1 MSVEAPEF
9 RVEIE
14 TIVPAAEGVVAIILR
29 RPDGSPLPAWQPG
42 AHIDLLLPSGTV
54 RQYSLCGDPGDLRRW
69 RIAVLREQAGR
80 GGSAEVHDRLRAG
93 QTLTV
98 RGPRNAFVLRDGKR
112 YLFVAGGIGITPI
125 LPMVREAHGRGADW
139 RLIYGGRSRG
149 SMAFVEELH
158 RIEPSRVE
166 ILPQD
171 VAGLLDLGRIQLAA
185 AAGAQIY
192 CCGPTGLL
200 NALEERFKAAGLAEA
215 LHVERFTAAPA
226 DGAALLVI
234 LARSGREVAVAPT
247 CSILEALRAA
257 GCEVPSSCEQ
267 GLCGTCETK
276 VLAGKPDHRDQLLT
290 EAERQRG
297 DVMMV
302 CVSRAL
308 TPSLTLDL

>member
-1 MSVEAPEF
+1 
-9 RVEIE
+9 
-14 TIVPAAEGVVAIILR
+14 LR
-29 RPDGSPLPAWQPG
+29 D
-42 AHIDLLLPSGTV
+42 
-54 RQYSLCGDPGDLRRW
+54 
-69 RIAVLREQAGR
+69 QAGR
-80 GGSAEVHDRLRAG
+80 GGSVEVHDRLRAG

-98 RGPRNAFVLRDGKR
+98 RGPRNAFVLRDSKR

-149 SMAFVEELH
+149 SMAFVDELH
-158 RIEPSRVE
+158 RVEPSRVE

-171 VAGLLDLGRIQLAA
+171 AAGLLDLGRVQSEA

-192 CCGPTGLL
+192 CCGPAGLL
-200 NALEERFKAAGLAEA
+200 NALEERFKAANLAEA
-215 LHVERFTAAPA
+215 LHVERFTPA
-226 DGAALLVI
+226 GVDGTALRVI
-234 LARSGREVAVAPT
+234 LARSGREVTVGSH

-257 GCEVPSSCEQ
+257 GCDVPSSCEQ

-290 EAERQRG
+290 DDERERG

-308 TPSLTLDL
+308 TPTLTLDL